1 VGSLSEDSRERPVP
15 AHRAQFLRAGGV
27 QERPQMKSDTALAEN
42 LADASGLLDDA
53 GKLWVE
59 ANSVIALRAA
69 RIGQGDMGAG
79 DEMVR
84 MVAEKVWAGWELG
97 FALAS
102 GKLGHDPST
111 VCSRTLKHYRRAVQA
126 NIERLSANER

>member
-1 VGSLSEDSRERPVP
+1 
-15 AHRAQFLRAGGV
+15 
-27 QERPQMKSDTALAEN
+27 MKSDAAAAES

-59 ANSVIALRAA
+59 AGSVIALRAA
-69 RIGQGDMGAG
+69 RIGQGDPGAG

-84 MVAEKVWAGWELG
+84 MVTEKVWAGWELG

-102 GKLGHDPST
+102 GRLGHDLGT

-126 NIERLSANER
+126 NLDRLSANER